1 MDKLGILQILILTIY
16 SGVAMVDG
24 LSFNVGLNGI
34 IQTGVVTGLV
44 VGRPELGLI
53 VGGTLQSYA
62 LGIGTYG
69 GASIPNWT
77 SAAMLVTAL
86 GSGVEEA
93 ETLIT
98 LVGVPL
104 AALGVQF
111 DILGR
116 MSNTF
121 FQRRADGYVETG
133 DLAGIERMNLLGTL
147 PWGLSRAIPM
157 FVALSYG
164 GDAVQIVTEFIA
176 KYVPWLTGGFAI
188 AGRLLPGIGFTILL
202 RYLPIK
208 RHFSWLIVGFVLAA
222 YLNMSVLGIS
232 LIGLAGALVAYR
244 NNLEAQTVTVGA
256 TMGQADMGGDD
267 EYDE

>member
-1 MDKLGILQILILTIY
+1 MEINIIQVIILTIY
-16 SGVAMVDG
+16 SGVAMIDG

-62 LGIGTYG
+62 LGISTYG

-86 GSGVEEA
+86 ASGVEDA
-93 ETLIT
+93 ESLIT
-98 LVGVPL
+98 LIGVPL

-116 MSNTF
+116 MGNTF
-121 FQRRADGYVETG
+121 VQRRADAYVEVG
-133 DLAGIERMNLLGTL
+133 DLDGIAKMNLLGTIS
-147 PWGLSRAIPM
+147 WSLSRAIPM
-157 FVALSYG
+157 FVALYFG
-164 GDAVQIVTEFIA
+164 GPAVTAVTEWIA
-176 KYVPWLTGGFAI
+176 QYVPWLTGGFAI

-202 RYLPIK
+202 KYLPVQ
-208 RHFSWLIVGFVLAA
+208 RHFSWLLVGFVLAA
-222 YLNMSVLGIS
+222 YLGVSVLGVA
-232 LIGLAGALVAYR
+232 LVGLAAALVVYR
-244 NNLEAQTVTVGA
+244 NNIGASTVVETG
-256 TMGQADMGGDD
+256 GSSSMGGDD
-267 EYDE
+267 EYEE

>member
-1 MDKLGILQILILTIY
+1 MELNILQVLILTVY
-16 SGVAMVDG
+16 SGVGIVDS
-24 LSFNVGLNGI
+24 LSFNVGLSGI

-116 MSNTF
+116 MGNTF
-121 FQRRADGYVETG
+121 VQRRADAYVEVG
-133 DLAGIERMNLLGTL
+133 DLAGIAKMNLLGTVS
-147 PWGLSRAIPM
+147 WSLSRAIPM
-157 FVALSYG
+157 FVALYFG
-164 GDAVQIVTEFIA
+164 GAAVTTVTEFIA
-176 KYVPWLTGGFAI
+176 QYVPWLTGGFAI

-202 RYLPIK
+202 KYLPVK
-208 RHFSWLIVGFVLAA
+208 RHFSWLLIGFVLAA
-222 YLNMSVLGIS
+222 CLKVSVLGVA
-232 LIGLAGALVAYR
+232 LVGLAAALVVYR
-244 NNLEAQTVTVGA
+244 SNIDAGA
-256 TMGQADMGGDD
+256 VVATGGDANMGGGD

>member
-1 MDKLGILQILILTIY
+1 MELNIIQILILTIY
-16 SGVAMVDG
+16 SGIAMLDG

-98 LVGVPL
+98 MIGVPL

-116 MSNTF
+116 MSNTL
-121 FQRRADGYVETG
+121 FQRKADAYVEVG
-133 DLAGIERMNLLGTL
+133 DLKGIERMNWMGSL

-157 FVALSYG
+157 FVALFFG
-164 GDAVQIVTEFIA
+164 ATAVTAVTDFIA
-176 KYVPWLTGGFAI
+176 QYIPWLTGGFAI

-202 RYLPIK
+202 KYLPLK

-222 YLNMSVLGIS
+222 FLNVSVLGIS
-232 LIGLAGALVAYR
+232 LIGLAAALIVYR
-244 NNLEAQTVTVGA
+244 NNIEAQTAVVSGGTSG
-256 TMGQADMGGDD
+256 DLGGDD

>member
-1 MDKLGILQILILTIY
+1 MNELNILQILILTIY
-16 SGVAMVDG
+16 SGIAQVDG

-44 VGRPELGLI
+44 VGRPELGLV

-86 GSGVEEA
+86 GTDTASA
-93 ETLIT
+93 ETLIP
-98 LVGVPL
+98 LIGVPL
-104 AALGVQF
+104 ATLGVQF

-116 MSNTF
+116 MSNTL
-121 FQRRADGYVETG
+121 FQRKADNYVEVG
-133 DLAGIERMNLLGTL
+133 DLAGIARMNTMGTI

-157 FVALSYG
+157 FVALYFG
-164 GDAVQIVTEFIA
+164 APAVEAVTAWIA
-176 KYVPWLTGGFAI
+176 NYVPWLTGGFAI
-188 AGRLLPGIGFTILL
+188 AGRLLPGLGFTILL
-202 RYLPIK
+202 KYLPLK
-208 RHFSWLIVGFVLAA
+208 RHFSWLVIGFVLAA
-222 YLNMSVLGIS
+222 YVNVPVLGIS
-232 LIGLAGALVAYR
+232 LVGLAAALVVYR
-244 NNLEAQTVTVGA
+244 QNLEASTVVVAGGTSV
-256 TMGQADMGGDD
+256 DLGGDD

>member
-1 MDKLGILQILILTIY
+1 MNNLGIFQILFLTIY
-16 SGVAMVDG
+16 SGIAMVDG

-34 IQTGVVTGLV
+34 IQTGVVTGLI
-44 VGRPELGLI
+44 VGRPDLGLM

-86 GSGVEEA
+86 GSSVEQA
-93 ETLIT
+93 ESLIT
-98 LVGVPL
+98 LIGVPL

-121 FQRRADGYVETG
+121 FQRRADVYVEAG
-133 DLAGIERMNLLGTL
+133 DLAGIKRMNLMGTI
-147 PWGLSRAIPM
+147 PWSLSRAIPM
-157 FVALSYG
+157 FVALFFG
-164 GDAVQIVTEFIA
+164 EEAVLFIT
-176 KYVPWLTGGFAI
+176 KWIENYVPWLTQGFAI
-188 AGRLLPGIGFTILL
+188 AGRLLPGIGFAILL
-202 RYLPIK
+202 KYLPIK
-208 RHFSWLIVGFVLAA
+208 RHFSWLVVGFVLAA
-222 YLNMSVLGIS
+222 FLNISVLGIS
-232 LIGLAGALVAYR
+232 LIGLAAALIVYR
-244 NNLEAQTVTVGA
+244 NNIEGQTVQVTGGTDA
-256 TMGQADMGGDD
+256 GLGGDE

>member
-1 MDKLGILQILILTIY
+1 MDKLNIFQILILTIY

-34 IQTGVVTGLV
+34 IQTGVVTGLII
-44 VGRPELGLI
+44 GKPELGLV

-86 GSGVEEA
+86 GSMDEA

-98 LVGVPL
+98 MIGVPL

-121 FQRRADGYVETG
+121 FQRRADAYVETG
-133 DLAGIERMNLLGTL
+133 DLAGIERMNWLGTL

-157 FVALSYG
+157 FVALTFG
-164 GDAVQIVTEFIA
+164 GEVVEVITTWIA
-176 KYVPWLTGGFAI
+176 SNIPWLTGGFAI

-208 RHFSWLIVGFVLAA
+208 RHFSWLIVGFVLSA
-222 YLNMSVLGIS
+222 YLGVSVLGVS
-232 LIGLAGALVAYR
+232 LVGLAAALIVY
-244 NNLEAQTVTVGA
+244 NKNLE
-256 TMGQADMGGDD
+256 GQAVVGHADAGMGGDD

>member
-1 MDKLGILQILILTIY
+1 MELNILQVLFLSLYAGI
-16 SGVAMVDG
+16 AMVDG
-24 LSFNVGLNGI
+24 LSFGIGLNGI
-34 IQTGVVTGLV
+34 IQTGVVTGIF

-86 GSGVEEA
+86 GTSVDQA
-93 ETLIT
+93 QTLIT
-98 LVGVPL
+98 MVGVPL

-121 FQRRADGYVETG
+121 FQRRADKFVEVG
-133 DLAGIERMNLLGTL
+133 DLKGIERMNLMGTI
-147 PWGLSRAIPM
+147 PWALSRTIPM
-157 FVALSYG
+157 FVALYFG
-164 GDAVQIVTEFIA
+164 GEAVTNFTAFINNNI
-176 KYVPWLTGGFAI
+176 PWLTQGFQI
-188 AGRLLPGIGFTILL
+188 AGKILPGVGFTILL
-202 RYLPIK
+202 KYLPVQ
-208 RHFSWLIVGFVLAA
+208 RHFTWLIVGFVLAA
-222 YLNMSVLGIS
+222 YLKVDTLGVA
-232 LIGLAGALVAYR
+232 LIGLAAALLVYRTNVEGVGGVA
-244 NNLEAQTVTVGA
+244 AGPS
-256 TMGQADMGGDD
+256 DMGGDD

>member
-1 MDKLGILQILILTIY
+1 MDLNIFQVLILSVY
-16 SGVAMVDG
+16 SGIAMLDG

-34 IQTGVVTGLV
+34 IQTGVVTGLI

-77 SAAMLVTAL
+77 AAAMLVTAL
-86 GSGVEEA
+86 GANVGEA

-104 AALGVQF
+104 AALSVQF

-121 FQRRADGYVETG
+121 FQRRADAYVEVG
-133 DLAGIERMNLLGTL
+133 DLEGIKRMNLLGTL
-147 PWGLSRAIPM
+147 PWSLSRALPM
-157 FVALSYG
+157 FVALYFG
-164 GDAVQIVTEFIA
+164 GTAVTAVTDAIA
-176 KYVPWLTGGFAI
+176 QYVPWLTGGFAM

-202 RYLPIK
+202 RYLPVK
-208 RHFSWLIVGFVLAA
+208 RHLTWLIIGFVLAA
-222 YLNMSVLGIS
+222 YMNISVIGIS
-232 LIGLAGALVAYR
+232 LVGLAAALVVYR
-244 NNLEAQTVTVGA
+244 NNIESGA
-256 TMGQADMGGDD
+256 VVATGGDAGMGGDD